1 MLATLYFFITLL
13 FRFQTDSVTDPLDDT
28 LQALDEEPS
37 RPEQPQN
44 SGDTHTTGVPQVV
57 ITGM

>member
-1 MLATLYFFITLL
+1 MLYFFITLL
-13 FRFQTDSVTDPLDDT
+13 FRLPTDSVPELLDDT
-28 LQALDEEPS
+28 LQVSGEEPS
-37 RPEQPQN
+37 NPEQPQT